1 MSLIYRKIKK
11 LNHRTGKSR
20 FENTKEVIEMLSKRM
35 VKHEEMC

>member
-1 MSLIYRKIKK
+1 MQGHLIKK
-11 LNHRTGKSR
+11 LNNRTGKSR

>member
-1 MSLIYRKIKK
+1 M
-11 LNHRTGKSR
+11 LNNRTGKSW